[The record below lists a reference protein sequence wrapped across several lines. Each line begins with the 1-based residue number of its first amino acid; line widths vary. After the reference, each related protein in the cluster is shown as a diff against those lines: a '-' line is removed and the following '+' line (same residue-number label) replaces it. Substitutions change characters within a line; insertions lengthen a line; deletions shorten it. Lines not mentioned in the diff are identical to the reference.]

1 VKSVASRIAAASLIS
16 MFCASVAAAA
26 STEVTAPTAIV
37 VSSSGPGAAEEGLN
51 LLRRGGTAMDAAMAV
66 AMIQPCYALGSFVS
80 YGGVITIV
88 YFDAKT
94 HEIYT
99 LDGGYNSVRGEKDP
113 RTIPG
118 PVGDPIVASGAGAA
132 PLQARGRTVFV
143 PGFFAGVDAAHKRF
157 GKLPFADIVA
167 PAIRCAEQ
175 GFALTPYQV
184 RLIQSRWDVLSR
196 LPETRAIFIKSD
208 GTPYGVGET
217 FKQPALAK
225 TLRAVARDGAIPY
238 MYKGDWAKHFV
249 AAVQR
254 DGGLVIMDDLA
265 AYKPTW
271 AKPAHTG
278 FNGFE
283 VYSLGAPIL
292 TGSAML
298 EAMKLVDRAGL
309 VTMPSYDRNP
319 ATLFRLL
326 QIAKVGTMLGG
337 EAGTADLEKLLQ
349 IDLSPQARLE
359 EKTADSIWSAMQA
372 GKVPMVGAVPSVT
385 QHTDAIVVVDG
396 TGNVA
401 AVVHSSNSETGLP
414 PSIFV
419 DGISLPESASFQQE
433 LIASLTPG
441 SRIPAGT
448 HPGIAL
454 KGGKVALA
462 FGSTGNGSMTRSIAA
477 LLSVLGQ
484 GMTPQQAIDAP
495 ALGGFEFVPG
505 PRAGIRAIVGQG
517 EFSETFLK
525 QLQELGQSV
534 RALNAGRGYW
544 LGVSIDPET
553 GVRRAGAMREFPML
567 GGGALGY

>member
-1 VKSVASRIAAASLIS
+1 MKSVASKIAAAALILMAYASIAAAASL
-16 MFCASVAAAA
+16 
-26 STEVTAPTAIV
+26 EVTAPTAIV
-37 VSSSGPGAAEEGLN
+37 VSSSGPGAAQEALD
-51 LLRRGGTAMDAAMAV
+51 LMRRGGTAMDAAMAV

-80 YGGVITIV
+80 YGGIITIV

-113 RTIPG
+113 QSIPG
-118 PVGDPIVASGAGAA
+118 PVGDPVAASGAGAA
-132 PLQARGRTVFV
+132 SLQARGRTVFV
-143 PGFFAGVDAAHKRF
+143 PGFFAGIDAAEKRF
-157 GKLPFADIVA
+157 GRLPFGDIVA

-175 GFALTPYQV
+175 GFALTPYQDK
-184 RLIQSRWDVLSR
+184 LIQSRWDVLAR
-196 LPETRAIFIKSD
+196 LPETRAIFTKSD
-208 GTPYGVGET
+208 GTPYGVGEI
-217 FKQPALAK
+217 FKQPALAR

-238 MYKGDWAKHFV
+238 VYQGDWAKHFV

-254 DGGLVIMDDLA
+254 DGGLVTLDDLA

-271 AKPAHTG
+271 TKPAHAK
-278 FNGFE
+278 FNGYE
-283 VYSLGAPIL
+283 VYSLGAPVL

-298 EAMKLVDRAGL
+298 EAMQLIDRAGL
-309 VTMPSYDRNP
+309 VKMPPYDRDP
-319 ATLFRLL
+319 AALFRLL

-337 EAGTADLEKLLQ
+337 AAGTADLAKLLQ
-349 IDLSPQARLE
+349 VDLSPQSRLQ
-359 EKTADSIWSAMQA
+359 KTAADALWSGMLA
-372 GKVPMVGAVPSVT
+372 GKVPMVGAMPAVSP
-385 QHTDAIVVVDG
+385 HTDAIGVVDG
-396 TGNVA
+396 AGNVA

-419 DGISLPESASFQQE
+419 DGISLPESASFQRDV
-433 LIASLTPG
+433 IASLTPG

-495 ALGGFEFVPG
+495 ALGGFEFVRG
-505 PRAGIRAIVGQG
+505 PRAGIQAIVGQG
-517 EFSETFLK
+517 EFSEAFLK
-525 QLQELGQSV
+525 QVQDLGQSV
-534 RALNAGRGYW
+534 RAFNAGRGYW
-544 LGVSIDPET
+544 LGVSIDPNT
-553 GVRRAGAMREFPML
+553 SIRRAGAMREFPML